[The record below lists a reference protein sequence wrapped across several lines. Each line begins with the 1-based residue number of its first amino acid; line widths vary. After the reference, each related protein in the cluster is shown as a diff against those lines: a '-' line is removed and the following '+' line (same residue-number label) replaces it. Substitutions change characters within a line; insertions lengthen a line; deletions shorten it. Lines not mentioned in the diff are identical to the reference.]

1 MLERIITAVNR
12 SRFLRFSLSLALMF
26 SLGTAAVVPAETKA
40 ANHYVDGGNV
50 FVDDSSSTQW
60 SVVGPDGGDVRVVEI
75 DPRDKDKIYITTMD
89 GQIHVSNDAGK
100 TWRMLARFDKPQ
112 LVLDQLSVDSRDS
125 NIIYASGHRGNLPG
139 GFFKTTDGGRTW
151 KEVKDLRNQAI
162 HAMTQ
167 SEFDP
172 NVLLVGTKN
181 GVFISRNSGDDW
193 KRFESDSMPLD
204 INSISIDPRNL
215 STIIA
220 GTTHRP
226 YKSTDSGKTWRLIKT
241 GMIDDS
247 DIFAITVNPTNRDHV
262 IASACSGIYESFNNG
277 ENWSKFGGIP
287 STSRRTRAIVQH
299 PTTPSTLFA
308 GTTQGFWMSTN
319 AGKTWI
325 MTTQRNLEVNSIAV
339 HPDEP
344 RRVFLATNN
353 HGVLVSRDGGRSFA
367 PTNDNFTSRFTY
379 TVTADLT
386 EPNRLYATT
395 KNTSTSGG
403 FLFYSSDGG
412 VNWAQARGLDINR
425 VSAFTLLQD
434 RKDPNRVYL
443 GTSLGLFISL
453 NRGVSWSPVT
463 APKPPVR
470 RPAPARGRTPARAVK
485 PAPAQQQ
492 QQLIPVLNEKIKV
505 LVPTEDD
512 RNGML
517 AATDF
522 GIYRT
527 YDLTKGWEKITFGEG
542 IDHNVFAIATSPL
555 VPGTIWAGTA
565 TSGVIVSRDEG
576 ETWSQTKAVPE
587 KIPVSSIA
595 IDPKQPNRIYVGTIH
610 SLYVTHDGGRTWTRR
625 GRGLPLGNYTSILI
639 DPRNSDEVFVS
650 SALET
655 DGGVFYSKDAGANWK
670 RIDSKDLK
678 IPSRRIWTMVF
689 DPVNADRIY
698 AGTHSSGVYVIER
711 NVTQSA
717 SSVGNGSITT
727 NDK

>member
-1 MLERIITAVNR
+1 MT
-12 SRFLRFSLSLALMF
+12 
-26 SLGTAAVVPAETKA
+26 VVSTPAGPIGSA
-40 ANHYVDGGNV
+40 GDDRNV
-50 FVDDSSSTQW
+50 FTDNSSSTQW

-75 DPRDKDKIYITTMD
+75 DPRDKDKIYITTLD
-89 GQIHVSNDAGK
+89 GQVHVSNDAGK
-100 TWRMLARFDKPQ
+100 TWRMLVRFDKPQ
-112 LVLDQLSVDSRDS
+112 LVLDQLSVDRRDS
-125 NIIYASGHRGNLPG
+125 NIIYASGHRGRLAG

-151 KEVKDLRNQAI
+151 KEVKDLRDQAI

-193 KRFESDSMPLD
+193 KRFDSDSMPLD

-215 STIIA
+215 NTIIA

-247 DIFAITVNPTNRDHV
+247 DIFAITVNPVNRDHV
-262 IASACSGIYESFNNG
+262 IASACSGIYESFNGG

-299 PTTPSTLFA
+299 PTIPGTLFA

-319 AGKTWI
+319 GGKSWI

-344 RRVFLATNN
+344 RRVFIATNN
-353 HGVLVSRDGGRSFA
+353 FGVLVSRDGGRTFV

-379 TVTADLT
+379 TVTADIT

-403 FLFYSSDGG
+403 FLFYSTDGG
-412 VNWAQARGLDINR
+412 ANWTQARGLDINR
-425 VSAFTLLQD
+425 VSAFSMLQD
-434 RKDPNRVYL
+434 RQDPNRMYL
-443 GTSLGLFISL
+443 GTSLGLFRSTD
-453 NRGVSWSPVT
+453 RGVSWAQVT
-463 APKPPVR
+463 APKPPAR

-485 PAPAQQQ
+485 PGPAAQQQ
-492 QQLIPVLNEKIKV
+492 LLMPVLNEKIKV
-505 LVPTEDD
+505 LVHTEDD
-512 RNGML
+512 RNGII
-517 AATDF
+517 AGTDF

-527 YDLTKGWEKITFGEG
+527 YDLNKGWEKITFGEG
-542 IDHNVFAIATSPL
+542 IDHNVFAIATSPS
-555 VPGTIWAGTA
+555 VPGTIWVGTA
-565 TSGVIVSRDEG
+565 TSGVIVSRDDG
-576 ETWSQTKAVPE
+576 ETWALTNAVPE
-587 KIPVSSIA
+587 KVPVSSITV
-595 IDPKQPNRIYVGTIH
+595 DPKQPNRIYVGTIH
-610 SLYVTHDGGRTWTRR
+610 SLYLSRDGGRTWTRR
-625 GRGLPLGNYTSILI
+625 GGGLPLGNYTSILI
-639 DPRNSDEVFVS
+639 DPRNSDEILVS
-650 SALET
+650 SALEN
-655 DGGVFYSKDAGANWK
+655 DGGIYHSKDGGTNWK

-678 IPSRRIWTMVF
+678 IPSRRVWTMAF
-689 DPVNADRIY
+689 DPVNADRLY
-698 AGTHSSGVYVIER
+698 AGTHSSGVYVIQR
-711 NVTQSA
+711 NIAESA
-717 SSVGNGSITT
+717 SASGSGNITS